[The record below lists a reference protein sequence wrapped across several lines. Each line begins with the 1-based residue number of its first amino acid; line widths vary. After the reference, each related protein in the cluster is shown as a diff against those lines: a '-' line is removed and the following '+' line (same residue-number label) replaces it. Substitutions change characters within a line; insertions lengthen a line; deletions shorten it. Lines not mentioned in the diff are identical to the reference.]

1 MTVRSISIGVCA
13 GPVARLRRRRSK
25 NNDAAPQQSGPADQR
40 DGPGR
45 SPMRAQAGERSAIR
59 RFHHTL
65 AAALVCTAAV
75 ICTVSA
81 ACAQS
86 AGYPQKPVR
95 VFVPYG
101 PGGVGDLTM
110 RLLADKLGRELKQQ
124 FVVENRPGAGGI
136 VNMSEV
142 MRARPDGYTLG
153 EMGNGQAISMSLF
166 QKLPYNVLTDF
177 ASVSVAASFEMLLAV
192 PDKSPYRSLKDL
204 VDAAQKDPGK
214 INLGAINPGST
225 QNLSAHLF
233 QQVTGA
239 QYTVIPYRTTPDLVT
254 ALLRGDVDLGFDYYA
269 ALHGVIGPDKIRI
282 IATSGERR
290 NPLLK
295 DVPTARESGFPD
307 YVVTSWNG
315 LGAPAKVPAEI
326 VTILNAALKKA
337 LSDPELKAK
346 TLSLGMEASG
356 STPQQMHDRLA
367 ADAAKWREVIE
378 KAGIAKEGPRLWSIG
393 QMPSRFA

>member
-1 MTVRSISIGVCA
+1 
-13 GPVARLRRRRSK
+13 
-25 NNDAAPQQSGPADQR
+25 
-40 DGPGR
+40 
-45 SPMRAQAGERSAIR
+45 MRAQAGEHSATR
-59 RFHHTL
+59 RFRHTL
-65 AAALVCTAAV
+65 AAVVACTAA
-75 ICTVSA
+75 ICILSA

-101 PGGVGDLTM
+101 PGGVGDLTI
-110 RLLADKLGRELKQQ
+110 RLLADKLGQELKQQ

-142 MRARPDGYTLG
+142 LRARPDGYTLG

-177 ASVSVAASFEMLLAV
+177 ASISVAASFEMLLAV
-192 PDKSPYRSLKDL
+192 PDKSPYRSLKEL

-269 ALHGVIGPDKIRI
+269 ALQGVIGPDKIRI
-282 IATSGERR
+282 IATSGEHR

-295 DVPTARESGFPD
+295 DVPTASESGFPD
-307 YVVTSWNG
+307 YIVTSWNG
-315 LGAPAKVPAEI
+315 LGVPARVPAEI
-326 VTILNAALKKA
+326 VAILNAAVNKA
-337 LSDPELKAK
+337 LSDPELRAK
-346 TLSLGMEASG
+346 MISLGMEAGG
-356 STPQQMHDRLA
+356 STSQQMHDRLA

-378 KAGIAKEGPRLWSIG
+378 KAGIPKE
-393 QMPSRFA
+393 

>member
-1 MTVRSISIGVCA
+1 
-13 GPVARLRRRRSK
+13 
-25 NNDAAPQQSGPADQR
+25 
-40 DGPGR
+40 
-45 SPMRAQAGERSAIR
+45 MRAQAGERSAIQR
-59 RFHHTL
+59 SRHTL
-65 AAALVCTAAV
+65 AAALVCTAAI

-81 ACAQS
+81 ARAQS

-110 RLLADKLGRELKQQ
+110 RLLADKLGQELKQQ

-177 ASVSVAASFEMLLAV
+177 ASISVAASFEMLLAV
-192 PDKSPYRSLKDL
+192 PDKSPYRSLKDM
-204 VDAAQKDPGK
+204 VDAAQRDPGK

-254 ALLRGDVDLGFDYYA
+254 ALLRGDVELGFDYYA
-269 ALHGVIGPDKIRI
+269 ALQGVIGPDKIRI

-307 YVVTSWNG
+307 YIVTSWNG

-326 VTILNAALKKA
+326 VATLNAVVNKA

-378 KAGIAKEGPRLWSIG
+378 KAGIPKE
-393 QMPSRFA
+393 

>member
-1 MTVRSISIGVCA
+1 
-13 GPVARLRRRRSK
+13 
-25 NNDAAPQQSGPADQR
+25 
-40 DGPGR
+40 
-45 SPMRAQAGERSAIR
+45 MRAQVGERSAIR

-65 AAALVCTAAV
+65 TAALVCTAAV

-81 ACAQS
+81 ARGQS

-110 RLLADKLGRELKQQ
+110 RLLADKLGQELKQQ

-204 VDAAQKDPGK
+204 VDAAQKGPGK

-307 YVVTSWNG
+307 YIVTSWNG
-315 LGAPAKVPAEI
+315 LGAPAKVPAET
-326 VTILNAALKKA
+326 VAILNASVNKA
-337 LSDPELKAK
+337 LSDPQLKAK

-378 KAGIAKEGPRLWSIG
+378 KAGIPKE
-393 QMPSRFA
+393 

>member
-1 MTVRSISIGVCA
+1 
-13 GPVARLRRRRSK
+13 
-25 NNDAAPQQSGPADQR
+25 
-40 DGPGR
+40 
-45 SPMRAQAGERSAIR
+45 MRVQAGERFAIR
-59 RFHHTL
+59 RCRRML
-65 AAALVCTAAV
+65 AAAVACAAV

-81 ACAQS
+81 ACAQP

-110 RLLADKLGRELKQQ
+110 RLLADKLGQELKQQ

-177 ASVSVAASFEMLLAV
+177 ASISVAASFEMLLAV
-192 PDKSPYRSLKDL
+192 PDKSPYRSLKEL

-269 ALHGVIGPDKIRI
+269 ALQGVIGPDKIRI
-282 IATSGERR
+282 IATSGEHR

-295 DVPTARESGFPD
+295 DVPTASESGFPD
-307 YVVTSWNG
+307 YIVTSWNG
-315 LGAPAKVPAEI
+315 LGAPARVPAEI
-326 VTILNAALKKA
+326 VAILNAAVNKA
-337 LSDPELKAK
+337 LSDPELRAK
-346 TLSLGMEASG
+346 MISLGMEEGG
-356 STPQQMHDRLA
+356 STSQQMHDRLA

-378 KAGIAKEGPRLWSIG
+378 KAGIPKE
-393 QMPSRFA
+393 

>member
-1 MTVRSISIGVCA
+1 
-13 GPVARLRRRRSK
+13 
-25 NNDAAPQQSGPADQR
+25 
-40 DGPGR
+40 
-45 SPMRAQAGERSAIR
+45 MRAQAGERSATR
-59 RFHHTL
+59 RCRRML
-65 AAALVCTAAV
+65 AAAVACAAV

-81 ACAQS
+81 ACAQP

-110 RLLADKLGRELKQQ
+110 RLLADKLGQELKQQ

-177 ASVSVAASFEMLLAV
+177 ASISVAASFEMLLAV
-192 PDKSPYRSLKDL
+192 PDKSPYRSLKEL

-254 ALLRGDVDLGFDYYA
+254 ALLRGDIDLGFDYYA
-269 ALHGVIGPDKIRI
+269 ALQGVIGPDKIRI
-282 IATSGERR
+282 IATSGEHR

-295 DVPTARESGFPD
+295 DVPTASESGFPD
-307 YVVTSWNG
+307 YIVTSWNG
-315 LGAPAKVPAEI
+315 LGAPSRVPAEI
-326 VTILNAALKKA
+326 VAILNAAVNKA
-337 LSDPELKAK
+337 LSDPELRAK
-346 TLSLGMEASG
+346 MISLGMEAGG
-356 STPQQMHDRLA
+356 STSQQMHDRLA

-378 KAGIAKEGPRLWSIG
+378 KAGIPKE
-393 QMPSRFA
+393 

>member
-1 MTVRSISIGVCA
+1 
-13 GPVARLRRRRSK
+13 
-25 NNDAAPQQSGPADQR
+25 
-40 DGPGR
+40 
-45 SPMRAQAGERSAIR
+45 MRAQVGERSAIR

-65 AAALVCTAAV
+65 TAALVCTAAV

-81 ACAQS
+81 ARGQS

-110 RLLADKLGRELKQQ
+110 RLLADKLGQELKQQ

-307 YVVTSWNG
+307 YIVTSWNG
-315 LGAPAKVPAEI
+315 LGAPVKVPAET
-326 VTILNAALKKA
+326 VAILNAAVNKA
-337 LSDPELKAK
+337 LSDPQLKAK

-378 KAGIAKEGPRLWSIG
+378 KAGIPKE
-393 QMPSRFA
+393 